1 MTEKFIKNADFNFI
15 HKQVALIKD
24 GYKKNAAPNV
34 IQAVKDLANN
44 KIIGLFPNATNAQ
57 KEMLDLSAL
66 KTDHEYDRYIQQLHD
81 YLLPFPKLAEAQ
93 MKKMF
98 PKNKKLKLPDLDK
111 MNLNQLTY
119 LSWVDISTNK
129 KFIVY
134 ELDEKMVG
142 IECKY
147 TILNKN
153 NICSFCNRFGQV
165 AYISTVTKAKKA
177 KNPDYYKAIGNYIC
191 FDSTECNKKITNV
204 DYLTTFLK
212 ESLGEK
218 TVL

>member
-15 HKQVALIKD
+15 QNQVALIKD
-24 GYKKNAAPNV
+24 SYKKNVAPNV
-34 IQAVKDLANN
+34 IQAVKDIANA
-44 KIIGLFPNATNAQ
+44 KIIELFPNATNQ
-57 KEMLDLSAL
+57 QHKMFDLSAH
-66 KTDHEYDRYIQQLHD
+66 KTDQEYDNYMKQLQD
-81 YLLPFPKLAEAQ
+81 YRLPLPKISEAQ
-93 MKKMF
+93 LKKMF

-111 MNLNQLTY
+111 MNLDQMSY

-129 KFIVY
+129 KFIVF
-134 ELDEKMVG
+134 ELEEKMVG

-147 TILNKN
+147 TMLPKD

-177 KNPDYYKAIGNYIC
+177 KNPDYYKAIGNYMC
-191 FDSTECNKKITNV
+191 FDSAECNKKITNV
-204 DYLTTFLK
+204 DYLATFMK

-218 TVL
+218 TVQ

>member
-1 MTEKFIKNADFNFI
+1 MTEKYIKNADFNFI
-15 HKQVALIKD
+15 QNQVALIKD
-24 GYKKNAAPNV
+24 SYKKNAAPNV
-34 IQAVKDLANN
+34 IQAIRDLANM
-44 KIIGLFPNATNAQ
+44 KIIELFPNATNEQ
-57 KEMLDLSAL
+57 KGMLDLSAL
-66 KTDHEYDRYIQQLHD
+66 KTDQEYDKYMKQLQD
-81 YLLPFPKLAEAQ
+81 YLLPFPKISEAQ
-93 MKKMF
+93 LKKMF

-111 MNLNQLTY
+111 MNLDQLSY

-129 KFIVY
+129 KFIVF
-134 ELDEKMVG
+134 EVEEKLVG

-147 TILNKN
+147 TLLPKD

-165 AYISTVTKAKKA
+165 AFISTVTKAKKA

-191 FDSTECNKKITNV
+191 FESSECNKKITNV

>member
-1 MTEKFIKNADFNFI
+1 MTEKYIKNTDLNFI
-15 HKQVALIKD
+15 RNQVALIKD
-24 GYKKNAAPNV
+24 SYKKNVAPNV
-34 IQAVKDLANN
+34 IQAVKDLANT
-44 KIIGLFPNATNAQ
+44 KIIELFPYAT
-57 KEMLDLSAL
+57 KEQTDMLDLSAI
-66 KTDHEYDRYIQQLHD
+66 KTDQEYEQYLKQLQD
-81 YLLPFPKLAEAQ
+81 YLIPFPKIPEAQ

-98 PKNKKLKLPDLDK
+98 PKNKKLKLPDLDQ
-111 MNLNQLTY
+111 MNLQQLTY
-119 LSWVDISTNK
+119 LSWVDISTTK
-129 KFIVY
+129 KFIVF

-147 TILNKN
+147 TLLNKDN
-153 NICSFCNRFGQV
+153 NCSFCHRFGQV

-204 DYLTTFLK
+204 DYLTTFLQ

>member
-1 MTEKFIKNADFNFI
+1 MTEKYIKNADYNFI
-15 HKQVALIKD
+15 LKQVALIKD
-24 GYKKNAAPNV
+24 SYKKNAAPNV
-34 IQAVKDLANN
+34 IQAVKDIANL
-44 KIIGLFPNATNAQ
+44 KIIELFPNATDEQ

-66 KTDHEYDRYIQQLHD
+66 KTDQEYNKYIQQLHV
-81 YLLPFPKLAEAQ
+81 YLLLFPKISEAQ

-111 MNLNQLTY
+111 MNLHQLTY
-119 LSWVDISTNK
+119 LSWVDISINK
-129 KFIVY
+129 KFIVF
-134 ELDEKMVG
+134 ELEGRMVG

-147 TILNKN
+147 TLLNKD

-165 AYISTVTKAKKA
+165 AYISTVTKEKKA

-191 FDSTECNKKITNV
+191 FDSTECNKNITNV

>member
-1 MTEKFIKNADFNFI
+1 MIEKYIKNTDFNFI
-15 HKQVALIKD
+15 LKQVALIKD
-24 GYKKNAAPNV
+24 SYKKNAAPNV
-34 IQAVKDLANN
+34 IQAVKDLANT
-44 KIIGLFPNATNAQ
+44 KIIELFPNATNDQ
-57 KEMLDLSAL
+57 QEMLDLSAI
-66 KTDHEYDRYIQQLHD
+66 KTDQEYDKYMKQLQE
-81 YLLPFPKLAEAQ
+81 YLLPFPKISEAQ

-98 PKNKKLKLPDLDK
+98 PKNKKLKLPVLDK
-111 MNLNQLTY
+111 MNLDQLTY

-147 TILNKN
+147 TILNKD

-165 AYISTVTKAKKA
+165 AFISTVTKAKKA

-204 DYLTTFLK
+204 DYLTAFLK

>member
-1 MTEKFIKNADFNFI
+1 MTEKYIKNADYNFI
-15 HKQVALIKD
+15 LKQVALIKD
-24 GYKKNAAPNV
+24 SYKKNAAPNV
-34 IQAVKDLANN
+34 IQAVKDIANL
-44 KIIGLFPNATNAQ
+44 KIIELFPNATDEQ

-66 KTDHEYDRYIQQLHD
+66 KTDQEYNKYIQQLHV
-81 YLLPFPKLAEAQ
+81 YLLPFPKVSEAQ

-98 PKNKKLKLPDLDK
+98 PKNKKLKLPDLGK
-111 MNLNQLTY
+111 MNLHQLTY

-129 KFIVY
+129 KFIVF
-134 ELDEKMVG
+134 ELEGKMVG

-147 TILNKN
+147 TLLNKD

-165 AYISTVTKAKKA
+165 AYISTVTKEKKA

-191 FDSTECNKKITNV
+191 FDSTECNKNITNV

>member
-1 MTEKFIKNADFNFI
+1 MTNSFIKNADFNFI

-24 GYKKNAAPNV
+24 SYKKNAAPNV
-34 IQAVKDLANN
+34 IDAVKELVYA
-44 KIIGLFPNATNAQ
+44 KIMEIFPNATTEQ
-57 KEMLDLSAL
+57 REILDLSIL
-66 KTDHEYDRYIQQLHD
+66 KTDQEYDRYIQQLST
-81 YLLPFPKLAEAQ
+81 YLLPFPKIADAQ
-93 MKKMF
+93 LKKMF

-111 MNLNQLTY
+111 MNLNLLTY
-119 LSWVDISTNK
+119 LSWLDISTNK
-129 KFIVY
+129 KFIIY
-134 ELDEKMVG
+134 ELEEKMVG

-147 TILNKN
+147 TMVSKD

-191 FDSTECNKKITNV
+191 FDSAECNKKITNV

-218 TVL
+218 IDQ

>member
-1 MTEKFIKNADFNFI
+1 MTEKYIKNADFNFI
-15 HKQVALIKD
+15 HNQVALIKD
-24 GYKKNAAPNV
+24 SYKKNASPNV
-34 IQAVKDLANN
+34 IQAVKDIANL
-44 KIIGLFPNATNAQ
+44 KIMALFPNAMDEQ
-57 KEMLDLSAL
+57 KEMLDLSTL
-66 KTDHEYDRYIQQLHD
+66 KTDQEYNKYIQQLHV
-81 YLLPFPKLAEAQ
+81 YLLPFPKISEAQ

-111 MNLNQLTY
+111 MNLHQLTY

-129 KFIVY
+129 KFIMF
-134 ELDEKMVG
+134 ELEGKMVG

-147 TILNKN
+147 TLLNKD

-165 AYISTVTKAKKA
+165 AYISTVTKEKKA

-191 FDSTECNKKITNV
+191 FDSTECNKNITNV